1 MATDWQNENQHP
13 IILLGGGDHAKV
25 LIHMLL
31 GTRRQILGYTD
42 PDESRLPIL
51 DVKRLGD
58 DEVIFKYRPEEVRLV
73 NGIGSV
79 SSTALREKTYDR
91 FNGKGYFFASVM
103 HPSATIA
110 SDVRLSDGVQIMA
123 GAILQP
129 GSSVGANAIVN
140 TGAIIDHDCVVGTHA
155 HIAPGVV
162 LSGSVRVGSGAHIG
176 TGACV
181 IQKVSIGARSVV
193 GAGAV
198 VINDVP
204 FSVTVVGV
212 PAKTLTRHL
221 QRDAG

>member
-1 MATDWQNENQHP
+1 MEINGQNESQQP

-25 LIHMLL
+25 LVHILL
-31 GTRRQILGYTD
+31 EAQRQILGFTD
-42 PDESRLPIL
+42 PDENRLPIL

-58 DEVIFKYRPEEVRLV
+58 DEVVFKYRPEDVRLV

-79 SSTALREKTYDR
+79 SSTALREQTYDR
-91 FNGKGYFFASVM
+91 FKAKGYFFASVM
-103 HPSATIA
+103 HPYATIA

-198 VINDVP
+198 VIDDVP
-204 FSVTVVGV
+204 SSVTVVGV
-212 PAKTLTRHL
+212 PAKMLTRHL